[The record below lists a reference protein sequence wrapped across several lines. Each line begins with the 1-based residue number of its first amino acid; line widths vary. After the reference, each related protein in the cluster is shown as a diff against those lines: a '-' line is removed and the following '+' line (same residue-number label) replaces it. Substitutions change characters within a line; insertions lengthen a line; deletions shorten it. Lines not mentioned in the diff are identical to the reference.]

1 MKLAKALTWLLLP
14 ICILLLAR
22 SAFAGPARCSYGNQ
36 DSTCATPIVSGWQ
49 PQPQCSTAAGWTT
62 VGASRWIGSQWTAPQ
77 CNYQAQPTCPPGDT
91 EVSPASWNGSSW
103 NGPACQTPSRQ
114 DPSATCTAAVPGGY
128 TLNAAWTQ
136 VSNPNGPTAAAALG
150 LPGFA
155 SQWSVYPVSG
165 PPYTG
170 VCNTY
175 NIWFGT
181 CIAAPNGQV
190 AVWMSQA
197 FNQSSGSCNH

>member
-1 MKLAKALTWLLLP
+1 
-14 ICILLLAR
+14 
-22 SAFAGPARCSYGNQ
+22 
-36 DSTCATPIVSGWQ
+36 
-49 PQPQCSTAAGWTT
+49 
-62 VGASRWIGSQWTAPQ
+62 
-77 CNYQAQPTCPPGDT
+77 
-91 EVSPASWNGSSW
+91 
-103 NGPACQTPSRQ
+103 
-114 DPSATCTAAVPGGY
+114 
-128 TLNAAWTQ
+128 
-136 VSNPNGPTAAAALG
+136 
-150 LPGFA
+150 
-155 SQWSVYPVSG
+155 VYPVSG